1 MMGWGAAYVPS
12 AWLVER
18 WPPLVSAG
26 ARLGVAGVLLMAVA
40 AMSGRGVRP
49 GAGPWAI
56 GWIAL
61 TQGVIFYG
69 TVFWGI
75 AHAGAGL
82 SAVLSNT
89 DPLFVAVLA
98 AIFLGEHL
106 RRRQWLGVVLG
117 LVGAA
122 VVAWD
127 GPLWPP
133 AISADAAL
141 VLGGAAAWGVGTI
154 VATRRVRAAGAPIA
168 LAAWQMLLAGVVL
181 AAVGLIGEGAPEPS
195 AAAVGLVLL
204 VAVIGG
210 ALPLALFYVA
220 LTRAPA
226 GEVSAWFFL
235 VPVVGVL
242 SAWWL
247 LGETPGVSLVVGMV
261 TVSAGLY
268 LVMAHRSRGGDGL
281 VDSALAVRPSSKPA
295 DRR

>member
-1 MMGWGAAYVPS
+1 MRRTDALALTAMVGWGAAYVPS
-12 AWLVER
+12 AWLVDR

-26 ARLGVAGVLLMAVA
+26 ARLGVAGALLLGVA
-40 AMSGRGVRP
+40 ALTGRGIRP
-49 GAGPWAI
+49 GVGIGAI

-89 DPLFVAVLA
+89 DPLFVAILA
-98 AIFLGEHL
+98 AVFLDERL
-106 RRRQWLGVVLG
+106 VVRQWIGVGLG
-117 LVGAA
+117 LVGAG
-122 VVAWD
+122 VVAWK

-133 AISADAAL
+133 ALSPEAAL
-141 VLGGAAAWGVGTI
+141 VVGGAIAWSVGTI
-154 VATRRVRAAGAPIA
+154 VATRRVRASGAPLA
-168 LAAWQMLLAGVVL
+168 LAAWQMLIAGVVL
-181 AAVGLIGEGAPEPS
+181 GAVGLIGEGVPPADIE
-195 AAAVGLVLL
+195 AFGLVLL

-210 ALPLALFYVA
+210 ALPLALFYIA

-235 VPVVGVL
+235 VPAVGVL

-247 LGETPGVSLVVGMV
+247 LDETPGVSLLVGLV
-261 TVSAGLY
+261 TVSVGLY
-268 LVMAHRSRGGDGL
+268 LVMSRRSQAGKGW
-281 VDSALAVRPSSKPA
+281 
-295 DRR
+295 